1 MTTRAGHLDVEHA
14 TDGSILHPR
23 NAVVGQEIIMPL
35 HREHNALGVNHQHAY
50 QCVRGIFAFASEY
63 WTHNCFYSFFVCKY
77 TEFFGKFQEKC
88 EKYVYAVL
96 RSLGDR
102 YLGVTAS

>member
-1 MTTRAGHLDVEHA
+1 
-14 TDGSILHPR
+14 
-23 NAVVGQEIIMPL
+23 MPVTL
-35 HREHNALGVNHQHAY
+35 ASCLGLTSDALGACPHDY
-50 QCVRGIFAFASEY
+50 
-63 WTHNCFYSFFVCKY
+63 TFYSFFVCKY